1 MLSTKN
7 FMVQRKSCDKEK
19 GLMDIFICAFF
30 YSREKAKEAMI
41 YSYNKH
47 INGFAALLEEE
58 QASYIESEH
67 SSIVTSR
74 E

>member
-1 MLSTKN
+1 
-7 FMVQRKSCDKEK
+7 
-19 GLMDIFICAFF
+19 MDILICAIF

-58 QASYIESEH
+58 QASYIASEH
-67 SSIVTSR
+67 ILPLSLLDNR
-74 E
+74 FND

>member
-1 MLSTKN
+1 
-7 FMVQRKSCDKEK
+7 
-19 GLMDIFICAFF
+19 MDILICVFL

-67 SSIVTSR
+67 SSIVTSG